1 MRLAANRNP
10 KSLPNET
17 LVMLNTCPEACFGY
31 HLQILL
37 EQCPP
42 WKSLISHS
50 WANVLFLHQLVET
63 ASHRGS
69 ATMCVMHRKWSR
81 DADLKY
87 YTYVKYDP
95 VVFCQPLQMLLMG
108 NDVEEGNMDTCNS
121 VSYQQLIWK

>member
-1 MRLAANRNP
+1 
-10 KSLPNET
+10 
-17 LVMLNTCPEACFGY
+17 
-31 HLQILL
+31 
-37 EQCPP
+37 
-42 WKSLISHS
+42 
-50 WANVLFLHQLVET
+50 
-63 ASHRGS
+63 
-69 ATMCVMHRKWSR
+69 MCVMHHKWSR